1 MSINLKIDNNTFGV
15 ISEFD
20 NYDLEIVQRNSFVVP
35 NNEFKLD
42 ASNIPVD
49 GGTSNSNPRPVTLS
63 RYFDD
68 QDLIDFPINP
78 VEDSESNIE
87 TIVNG
92 EVVTIPTTNHH
103 YNNTFVYNNLQR
115 LCYEVLDPVVN
126 ITGVR
131 PFIQQGLLFISNTK
145 DLDMNSFVS
154 DLTKG
159 NAVIFNFE
167 DDPDQEQF
175 NSALQYILDYSLFD
189 RVIVDKTLNTY
200 NVPTIKVSVN
210 ENKRRMIFRVK
221 K

>member
-20 NYDLEIVQRNSFVVP
+20 NYDLEIVQRNSFVIP

-68 QDLIDFPINP
+68 QDLIDFSINLAESVDP
-78 VEDSESNIE
+78 V
-87 TIVNG
+87 
-92 EVVTIPTTNHH
+92 TNHY

-145 DLDMNSFVS
+145 DLDMDSFVS

>member
-1 MSINLKIDNNTFGV
+1 MSINLKINNDTFGV

-49 GGTSNSNPRPVTLS
+49 GGTSNSNLIPVTLS

-68 QDLIDFPINP
+68 QDLIDFSINLAESVGP
-78 VEDSESNIE
+78 V
-87 TIVNG
+87 
-92 EVVTIPTTNHH
+92 TNHY

-200 NVPTIKVSVN
+200 NVPTIRVSVN